1 MQGWPKILEAR
12 LKLTQPSPPK
22 SAIFVVA
29 TPIGNLDDISQRAIR
44 ILKNVDLIAAEDTRR
59 AGQLLKQI
67 GRDKVE
73 LISYYDQVEQ
83 EKAATIVERLLRENL
98 TMALISD
105 AGTPCISDPGY
116 RLIREARLRGLT
128 VHPIPGPSA
137 LTALVSAS
145 GLPSDRLLFIG
156 FLPSKKAALTKEI
169 MSWRGLRASIVF
181 YEAPRR
187 LLQTLKVIEL
197 HYPNAEV
204 VVGRELTKLH
214 EEIIST
220 DVKGAQLWCTDHE
233 FLKGEASVMISLGA
247 DAETP
252 EQVLANGVEQLTNEA
267 RQGFKAGL
275 TLKDLLQKFKD
286 RGLSRS
292 DLYQLL
298 LDAKDKPHE

>member
-1 MQGWPKILEAR
+1 MQ
-12 LKLTQPSPPK
+12 K

-29 TPIGNLDDISQRAIR
+29 TPIGNLDDMSLRAAR
-44 ILKNVDLIAAEDTRR
+44 ILKNVDIIAAEDTRR
-59 AGQLLKQI
+59 ARQLLQHI

-83 EKAATIVERLLRENL
+83 AKASQIVERLLRDGL
-98 TMALISD
+98 TLALISD

-116 RLIREARLRGLT
+116 RLIREARLHGLA

-156 FLPSKKAALTKEI
+156 FLPSKRAALVREI
-169 MSWRGLRASIVF
+169 SSWQTMRASIVF

-187 LLQTLKVIEL
+187 LLQTLKVIEEY
-197 HYPNAEV
+197 YPHAELV
-204 VVGRELTKLH
+204 IGRELTKLH

-220 DVKGAQLWCTDHE
+220 DVKGGQLWCTDHE
-233 FLKGEASVMISLGA
+233 FLKGEATVMISLGK

-252 EQVLANGVEQLTNEA
+252 EKTLAEA
-267 RQGFKAGL
+267 IGQITTEAIVGFQTGSS
-275 TLKDLLQKFKD
+275 LKDLLLKFKD

-298 LDAKDKPHE
+298 LEAKEATDDSST

>member
-1 MQGWPKILEAR
+1 MTEA
-12 LKLTQPSPPK
+12 KPSI
-22 SAIFVVA
+22 AIYVVA

-59 AGQLLKQI
+59 ARQLLQQI
-67 GRDKVE
+67 GRDKAE
-73 LISYYDQVEQ
+73 LISYYDHVEQ
-83 EKAATIVERLLRENL
+83 EKTPQILDRLMRDGLSL
-98 TMALISD
+98 ALISD

-116 RLIREARLRGLT
+116 RLIREAKLRGIA

-145 GLPSDRLLFIG
+145 GLPSDRLLFVG
-156 FLPSKKAALTKEI
+156 FLPSKKAALVREVA
-169 MSWRGLRASIVF
+169 SWRGLRASIVF

-187 LLQTLKVIEL
+187 LDQALKVIQEL
-197 HYPNAEV
+197 YPHAELV
-204 VVGRELTKLH
+204 IGRELTKLH
-214 EEIIST
+214 EEILST
-220 DVKGAQLWCTDHE
+220 NVEGARSWCHDHD
-233 FLKGEASVMISLGA
+233 FLKGEATVMVSLGK

-252 EQVLANGVEQLTNEA
+252 EVNAAEA
-267 RQGFKAGL
+267 ASEISTEAMEHFKAGA

-298 LDAKDKPHE
+298 LEAKEASDDDE